1 MVGVKLSVSLPLEDV
16 TYIDEYARRVGAP
29 SRSSVL
35 HQAVALLRMSELES
49 AYAAAFQEWH
59 ESKDGAPWEDT
70 ATDGLPDAPR

>member
-1 MVGVKLSVSLPLEDV
+1 MKVSVSLPAEDV
-16 TYIDEYARRVGAP
+16 AYIDDYAQRVGAQ

-59 ESKDGAPWEDT
+59 GSDDRNLWDHT
-70 ATDGLPDAPR
+70 VSDGLADAPR